1 MQSKKQSSRSVCKAV
16 SISRKTVRSK
26 QCRFSKKR
34 RRIVRFAEQK
44 RVVELQI
51 KSKSRKQS
59 SKSRKEVLV
68 RKAERIAKLQS

>member
-1 MQSKKQSSRSVCKAV
+1 MQSRAV
-16 SISRKTVRSK
+16 SISRKIVRSK

-51 KSKSRKQS
+51 KSKKQ
-59 SKSRKEVLV
+59 
-68 RKAERIAKLQS
+68 KAAKVERERELE